1 MVIKR
6 IYKSLE
12 GDKMFEYK
20 VKGYEELNDI
30 DLHLF
35 KRFCKEF
42 YEVWE
47 YPERVAPIEVSKVVE
62 NITFQNNK
70 TYEKH
75 YLKVELKDGD
85 WLHVLNNN
93 GKLEWY

>member
-1 MVIKR
+1 
-6 IYKSLE
+6 
-12 GDKMFEYK
+12 MFEYK

-47 YPERVAPIEVSKVVE
+47 YPERVAPVAVSKVIE
-62 NITFQNNK
+62 NITFQNNI
-70 TYEKH
+70 
-75 YLKVELKDGD
+75 
-85 WLHVLNNN
+85 
-93 GKLEWY
+93 